1 MTKTVE
7 QTYKRFIHFVGE
19 NRKKSFEQID
29 EIGGGRVWSG
39 TRAKQIG
46 LVDEL
51 GTLNDALNYAAQ
63 KAKLKDFKVTSY
75 PKKVSKFQQLFKSMD
90 EDQISAKLIKNKI
103 GADNYKLFEQI
114 TDPKLQSG
122 VMMESPFKIKF
133 D

>member
-1 MTKTVE
+1 MFTSWVKIE
-7 QTYKRFIHFVGE
+7 
-19 NRKKSFEQID
+19 KKSFEQVD

-51 GTLNDALNYAAQ
+51 GTLNDAVTFAAKQ
-63 KAKLKDFKVTSY
+63 AKLKDFKITSY
-75 PKKVSKFQQLFKSMD
+75 PKKVSKFEQLFKSMD
-90 EDQISAKLIKNKI
+90 EDQISTKLIKNKI
-103 GADNYKLFEQI
+103 GAENYKLFEQI
-114 TDPKLQSG
+114 TDPKLKSG